1 MKLIEVEVTSAETC
15 RFVVEVDDDFPDY
28 GECRSTNEVRSAME
42 TLKDAF
48 FETSPDKYTW
58 QESERIEIDGW
69 TTK

>member
-48 FETSPDKYTW
+48 FETSPDKYT
-58 QESERIEIDGW
+58 
-69 TTK
+69 